1 LKTVED
7 ALAHF
12 GVKGMKWGVRK
23 EKAAAGNKRAQR
35 QIARADKRFARKSY
49 SDITAVK
56 IYNEAARAY
65 NKNHLDRIN
74 NKPQYKDADFTR
86 DTPTRRRYY
95 KEHHDAFI
103 GELEKAA
110 NTRVSKTGNKK
121 LGIIDK
127 GRDPNQPDSGRWDI
141 IVRDVQHADANV
153 ATTVKVTYDAR
164 GHISAIEVMSPENAE
179 LLQAE
184 EVDEFLAHFG
194 VKGMKWGV
202 RRSEARRAAS
212 SDDANAA
219 NDARSKVKKAGGTHA
234 LSNKELQDLVTRMN
248 LEKQFNSL
256 KPDSKAKV
264 ATKFVAD
271 VLLNAGKQQAT
282 KLAQE
287 QLAKQVATLLKK

>member
-1 LKTVED
+1 MTTVED

-35 QIARADKRFARKSY
+35 QIAREDKRFSRKAN
-49 SDITAVK
+49 SDIVAIKV
-56 IYNEAARAY
+56 YNEAVPHI
-65 NKNHLDRIN
+65 NKRIDAIN
-74 NKPQYKDADFTR
+74 SKPQYKNADFTR
-86 DTPTRRRYY
+86 DTPLRRRYY
-95 KEHHDAFI
+95 KEGQDAMI
-103 GELEKAA
+103 QELEKAA
-110 NTRVSKTGNKK
+110 NTRVSRTGNKK
-121 LGIIDK
+121 LGVIENHN
-127 GRDPNQPDSGRWDI
+127 GTWDL
-141 IVRDVQHADANV
+141 IVRDVQHADDDNV
-153 ATTVKVTYDAR
+153 VTTVKLTFNDT
-164 GHISAIEVMSPENAE
+164 GHIVGFEFVPKNPE

-184 EVDEFLAHFG
+184 EAEEAEEVEEFLAHFG

-202 RRSEARRAAS
+202 RRSEQKRAAS

-219 NDARSKVKKAGGTHA
+219 SDAKAKVKKAGGTHA

-271 VLLNAGKQQAT
+271 VLLSAGKQQAT

-287 QLAKQVATLLKK
+287 QLAKQVANLLKK